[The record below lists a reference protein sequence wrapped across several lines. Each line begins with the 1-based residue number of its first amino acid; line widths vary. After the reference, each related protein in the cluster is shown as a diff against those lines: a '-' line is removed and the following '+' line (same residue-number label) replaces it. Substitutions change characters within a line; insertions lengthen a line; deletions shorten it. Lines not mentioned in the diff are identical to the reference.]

1 MRQIDHET
9 RTGEVMSIKHAV
21 IDATGAL
28 ATSKSYLL
36 AGSLGATVEL
46 WTGYPGMVWIAMF
59 IGAFVIRKTPD
70 GAFSAAGVRRTLWK
84 GLGAVAIA
92 WAGTGA
98 IIAEINRP
106 ELVYEVLVAA
116 VLAGTSEWILGL
128 LRNPGSALDL
138 LNKFRGNS

>member
-1 MRQIDHET
+1 MQ
-9 RTGEVMSIKHAV
+9 IKHAV
-21 IDATGAL
+21 VEAASAV

-36 AGSLGATVEL
+36 AGSIGATVEL
-46 WTGYPGMVWIAMF
+46 WTGYHGMVWLAMF
-59 IGAFVIRKTPD
+59 IGAFVIRKTPE
-70 GAFSAAGVRRTLWK
+70 GALSAAGIRRTLWK

-106 ELVYEVLVAA
+106 DLVYEVLVAA

-128 LRNPGSALDL
+128 LRDPGRALDIL
-138 LNKFRGNS
+138 ANLRKKP